1 MHLVDP
7 RAGRFERGVVVVVLL
22 AGFVF
27 RQPWSIP
34 IATLIAVAGA
44 VMNERSPMARA
55 WSALGSRRRRQVSL
69 VPAHTNQVECG
80 LVAAF
85 LLLACLLLLAGSVA
99 LAAIPA
105 TVAAILAA
113 LGATGVMSPVAEL
126 RRRRDR

>member
-1 MHLVDP
+1 MQLVDP

-27 RQPWSIP
+27 RTAWSIP
-34 IATLIAVAGA
+34 IATVLAVVGS
-44 VMNERSPMARA
+44 VMSEHSPMARA
-55 WSALGSRRRRQVSL
+55 WTALGSRRRRPVTL
-69 VPAHTNQVECG
+69 VPAHTIQVECG

-105 TVAAILAA
+105 AVAAILAA

-126 RRRRDR
+126 RRRRRR

>member
-34 IATLIAVAGA
+34 IATLV
-44 VMNERSPMARA
+44 
-55 WSALGSRRRRQVSL
+55 GSRRRAHERTVSAGPHLDCGVPRRRPVTL
-69 VPAHTNQVECG
+69 VPAHTIQVESG

-85 LLLACLLLLAGSVA
+85 LLVATLLMLAGSVA

-105 TVAAILAA
+105 TIAAVLAA
-113 LGATGVMSPVAEL
+113 LGATGVVSPVAEL
-126 RRRRDR
+126 RRRRH